1 MKNLSIILIILLSVI
16 AGASNLFQAGDIK
29 QEVAAAI
36 RAGDAV
42 RLSGSFDET
51 IDITLPS
58 LEGTYSKSQAELIIK
73 DFFAKNPPVSF
84 VIDHE
89 GASDSGSQY
98 FIGKYKSASSTF
110 RVYILIKKLSG
121 TLHLQQLQFDVE

>member
-1 MKNLSIILIILLSVI
+1 MKSLSIILIILLSGI
-16 AGASNLFQAGDIK
+16 PGALNLYQAGDIK

-36 RAGDAV
+36 RSGDAA
-42 RLSGSFDET
+42 RLSGYFDKT
-51 IDITLPS
+51 VNITLPS
-58 LEGTYSKSQAELIIK
+58 VEGTYSKSQAELILK

-98 FIGKYKSASSTF
+98 FIGTYKSASSTF
-110 RVYILIKKLSG
+110 RAYILIKKLSG
-121 TLHLQQLQFDVE
+121 TLYLQQLQFDAE